1 MKDHKMLVAAITF
14 MAFFAPALHAVNSSL
29 LDRGYYDMYNL
40 NFQGAHQRFHEWEQQ
55 HPKDAMGPV
64 SDAAAYLFSELNRL
78 HILQSDFLLNDST
91 YLNRKRETPDPQV
104 KAKFDAD
111 LSAAAQL
118 AAATLKTSPDDKDAQ
133 LANVLRLGLASDY
146 AALIEKQNVAA
157 LSQIKSATA
166 LAEKLLRDHPD
177 CYDAHLAA
185 GIQNYLLSLK
195 PAPVR
200 WLLRITGAQ
209 TDKEKGLANFRLV
222 AEKGHYLQ
230 PYAKLLLAV
239 AELRDHHDEQ
249 ARQLLTE
256 LSTNFPQNRLYR
268 NELKKLS

>member
-1 MKDHKMLVAAITF
+1 MKYYNMLIAAITF
-14 MAFFAPALHAVNSSL
+14 MAFFAPALRANNSNL

-40 NFQGAHQRFHEWEQQ
+40 NFHNAHQHFQEWEQQ
-55 HPKDAMGPV
+55 HPTDAMGPV
-64 SDAAAYLFSELNRL
+64 SDAAAYLFSELSRL
-78 HILQSDFLLNDST
+78 HILQSDFLLNDNA
-91 YLNRKRETPDPQV
+91 YLNRKREEPDPQV

-118 AAATLKTSPDDKDAQ
+118 AEATLKTSPDDKDAQ

-157 LSQIKSATA
+157 LSEIKSATA

-185 GIQNYLLSLK
+185 GIQNYLLSLR

-209 TDKEKGLANFRLV
+209 TDKEEGLANFRLV

-239 AELRDHHDEQ
+239 AELRAHHDDQ
-249 ARQLLTE
+249 ARRLLSE

-268 NELKKLS
+268 DELKKLS